1 MGCCIKTEY
10 SVRVPEKTVLILVRN
25 FLYMHSTLPRIAT
38 TAVCIACQSMLCR
51 PSHLSEI
58 SVGCYCAICQSLDYP
73 LEDMGSFALGI
84 IRSDNDDYRASA
96 GGEFWRIPA
105 QDAATTLFS
114 KDRAGTLYVIVQ
126 RYETHDLQFLRH
138 ELLLLPLNFQST
150 THPPRMPKSV
160 ASAYSHDY
168 ICVIK
173 AIKVHSPL

>member
-1 MGCCIKTEY
+1 MSQALLLAVRIGSRMGCCIKTEY

-84 IRSDNDDYRASA
+84 IRSDNDDYRASVVLERSRRYIIRNRPEIRDTRFA
-96 GGEFWRIPA
+96 ILETRAFIA
-105 QDAATTLFS
+105 STQFS
-114 KDRAGTLYVIVQ
+114 IYDTPSPHAEVCRF
-126 RYETHDLQFLRH
+126 R
-138 ELLLLPLNFQST
+138 LLSRLHLC
-150 THPPRMPKSV
+150 
-160 ASAYSHDY
+160 D
-168 ICVIK
+168 
-173 AIKVHSPL
+173 